1 MRIGIVVKEFPPDV
15 IGGTEIQTL
24 RMAREL
30 AKNHEVIV
38 FTKSYRNK
46 KDEIY
51 RNEKFKIVRVFN
63 LTFNPILSTMSF
75 VLFAPFYVLKYKPD
89 ILQCMMIHPSG
100 IVGFIVKRLIKVPY
114 FTWIRGGD
122 YYFNKNSKLKRFIIA
137 TLLKDAVVLTQ
148 TGKIKRDV
156 INEFTLKN
164 VYIVG
169 NGVDPV
175 LCSLKSSKDDAIG
188 FVGRLDEMKG
198 VDVLIKALEGLR
210 KKLVI
215 IGDGEK
221 RPEIEK
227 LSSELEVPCEFLGF
241 VHPDELYSYF
251 NRFKILVLPS
261 VKEEGLSNAV
271 LEAMSAG
278 IPVICTDVGGMRDV
292 VIDGKNGFVVKP
304 SKFEALR
311 EKIMLLMDEVA
322 IYRKMSWEARK
333 IAAEYSWEKILDKLG
348 VIYLLCCNK
357 NGKSV
362 YYEQQDS

>member
-1 MRIGIVVKEFPPDV
+1 
-15 IGGTEIQTL
+15 
-24 RMAREL
+24 
-30 AKNHEVIV
+30 
-38 FTKSYRNK
+38 
-46 KDEIY
+46 
-51 RNEKFKIVRVFN
+51 
-63 LTFNPILSTMSF
+63 
-75 VLFAPFYVLKYKPD
+75 
-89 ILQCMMIHPSG
+89 
-100 IVGFIVKRLIKVPY
+100 
-114 FTWIRGGD
+114 
-122 YYFNKNSKLKRFIIA
+122 
-137 TLLKDAVVLTQ
+137 
-148 TGKIKRDV
+148 
-156 INEFTLKN
+156 
-164 VYIVG
+164 
-169 NGVDPV
+169 
-175 LCSLKSSKDDAIG
+175 
-188 FVGRLDEMKG
+188 
-198 VDVLIKALEGLR
+198 
-210 KKLVI
+210 
-215 IGDGEK
+215 
-221 RPEIEK
+221 
-227 LSSELEVPCEFLGF
+227 